1 MLKDAEKYAEKDK
14 KLKELIGKSYN
25 MTHIIVYDRVIL
37 INCLEMR
44 NKIDTQIHDIETKLD
59 EYKDQLD
66 ADEITQLKEDCNAV
80 R

>member
-1 MLKDAEKYAEKDK
+1 ML
-14 KLKELIGKSYN
+14 
-25 MTHIIVYDRVIL
+25 L
-37 INCLEMR
+37 INYSEMR
-44 NKIDTQIHDIETKLD
+44 NKIDTQIHDIETKMD